1 MNAKDYLEGI
11 RMIEGD
17 LERTLGRIKRCE
29 DQLQLHGIRYDGGGF
44 SRSEDGDPLSAGVV
58 ELMQYREYLDAIQA
72 YYIGLEK
79 EADFVIGAMGHPAR
93 RRAVALRFMDNLTF
107 REIAER
113 LGYSVEGARDLCA
126 SGVRDLD
133 SMLVPLLQE
142 HRNNAES

>member
-1 MNAKDYLEGI
+1 
-11 RMIEGD
+11 MIEGD

-29 DQLQLHGIRYDGGGF
+29 DQLQLHGIRYDSGGF
-44 SRSEDGDPLSAGVV
+44 SRSEGDDPVSAGVV
-58 ELMQYREYLDAIQA
+58 ELMQYREYLAAIQA

-79 EADFVIGAMGHPAR
+79 EADFVIGAMEHPAR

-126 SGVRDLD
+126 AGVRDLD
-133 SMLVPLLQE
+133 GMLVPLLQE
-142 HRNNAES
+142 HRNNAGS

>member
-17 LERTLGRIKRCE
+17 LERTLGRISRCE
-29 DQLQLHGIRYDGGGF
+29 DQLQVHGVRYESGSF
-44 SRSEDGDPLSAGVV
+44 SRTGGDDQLSAGVV
-58 ELMQYREYLDAIQA
+58 ELMQYREYLSTIQA

-79 EADFVIGAMGHPAR
+79 EADFVIGSMDNPTR

-113 LGYSVEGARDLCA
+113 LDYSVEGARDLCA

-133 SMLVPLLQE
+133 AVLVPLLQE
-142 HRNNAES
+142 YRDNAGS

>member
-29 DQLQLHGIRYDGGGF
+29 DQLQIHGIRYDGGGF
-44 SRSEDGDPLSAGVV
+44 SRNDGDDPLSAGVV
-58 ELMQYREYLDAIQA
+58 ELMQYREYLSAIQS

-79 EADFVIGAMGHPAR
+79 EADFIIGAMTNPVR
-93 RRAVALRFMDNLTF
+93 RRAVALRFMDNMTF

-113 LGYSVEGARDLCA
+113 LDYSVEGARDLCA
-126 SGVRDLD
+126 SGIRDLD
-133 SMLVPLLQE
+133 GMLVPLLQE
-142 HRNNAES
+142 HRENAGS